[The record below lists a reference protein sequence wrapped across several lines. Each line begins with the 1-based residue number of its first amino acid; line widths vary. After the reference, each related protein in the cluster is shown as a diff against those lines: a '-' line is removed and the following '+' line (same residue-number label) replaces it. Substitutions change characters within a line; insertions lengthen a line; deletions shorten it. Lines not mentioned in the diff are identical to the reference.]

1 MDILDDVE
9 EYELFGYPHTEMK
22 DCDFLEAVFS
32 TFGHGVHDI
41 LDIACG
47 TGRHALEMAGRGY
60 AVTGIDISENML
72 NAAKKKAFDQ
82 KLQINFIRG
91 DMMELDFK
99 DDFDAA
105 YMLFT
110 AIILTRNEDLT
121 KLFDGVRSCLREGG
135 LFIIEVGNLWSY
147 IAQGN
152 FHNESHITDQGP
164 KAGIKRRLNA
174 KMTIGPYNNIYC
186 HDIHIQYWR
195 NGEELQPKT
204 VLTNKRIFSVNEFDL
219 LCRLTKFKIAEV
231 FGSTDIDARIEDPNR
246 IQEIEKP
253 YRGFVFVLGKE

>member
-1 MDILDDVE
+1 LDILDDVE
-9 EYELFGYPHTEMK
+9 EHELFGYPHTEMK

-47 TGRHALEMAGRGY
+47 TGRHALEMARRGY
-60 AVTGIDISENML
+60 SVTGIDISENML

-82 KLQINFIRG
+82 KLQINFVKR
-91 DMMELDFK
+91 DMRELDCN
-99 DDFDAA
+99 DQFDAA

-110 AIILTRNEDLT
+110 AIILTRNEDLI
-121 KLFDGVRSCLREGG
+121 KLFDGLGSCLGEGG

-147 IAQGN
+147 IAEGS

-174 KMTIGPYNNIYC
+174 KMTIGPYNNICC
-186 HDIHIQYWR
+186 HQIHIQYWR

-204 VLTNKRIFSVNEFDL
+204 VLTKKRMFSVNEFDL
-219 LCRLTKFKIAEV
+219 LRRLTKFRIAEIL
-231 FGSTDIDARIEDPNR
+231 GSTDIN
-246 IQEIEKP
+246 
-253 YRGFVFVLGKE
+253 